1 MGNRG
6 THELQNKT
14 SYFPLFWLVNKDPLD
29 SIIPW
34 YTETNQ
40 WPFLSWLTWIFPPQH
55 PKTVSKKSATLHFF
69 GVASGGSS
77 GVGLNTRCGDPSG
90 NPWVSLVGG
99 LGASWMAGFKWNYLN
114 QPSKRQRFR
123 SCGFGHGRYGG
134 QTTKKLPFHAVDP
147 FGRRVK
153 MFKKTR
159 KNFPSSWRLFLDI
172 PNAMLVY
179 IGVAADFPDP
189 QLTPQFCQVPR
200 LNNFSAWRTKRG
212 ILLGHHLPPATRLFS
227 QTPAAFPPRR
237 DDVLDIWRWLRK
249 RWSRFMKM
257 FVY

>member
-1 MGNRG
+1 MA
-6 THELQNKT
+6 HM
-14 SYFPLFWLVNKDPLD
+14 D
-29 SIIPW
+29 
-34 YTETNQ
+34 
-40 WPFLSWLTWIFPPQH
+40 LSPQH

-159 KNFPSSWRLFLDI
+159 KTFP
-172 PNAMLVY
+172 
-179 IGVAADFPDP
+179 
-189 QLTPQFCQVPR
+189 QVGG
-200 LNNFSAWRTKRG
+200 FFWT
-212 ILLGHHLPPATRLFS
+212 S
-227 QTPAAFPPRR
+227 QTPCWFILESPP
-237 DDVLDIWRWLRK
+237 I
-249 RWSRFMKM
+249 SRTLN
-257 FVY
+257 